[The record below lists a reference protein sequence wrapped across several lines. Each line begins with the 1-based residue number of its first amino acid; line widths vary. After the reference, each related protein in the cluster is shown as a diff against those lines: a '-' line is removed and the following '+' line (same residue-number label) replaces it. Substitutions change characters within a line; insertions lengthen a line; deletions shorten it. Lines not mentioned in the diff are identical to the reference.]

1 MMKKNKRKEKICL
14 FFASDYHFEMISL
27 PYINESL
34 KKNENVI
41 IMTENNLDS
50 SVDKVLSRINLNEEE
65 KNKLTKINWKNDDL
79 NKFKELKNANKD
91 GKDTLILIKGREN
104 YIDNMNKNIENW
116 TNDTDIKIVDCYD
129 INEIQDD
136 VSSIAKKYDR
146 ILSTSG
152 VEKLL

>member
-1 MMKKNKRKEKICL
+1 MENITKEKNCA
-14 FFASDYHFEMISL
+14 FYASDYHFEMISL

-91 GKDTLILIKGREN
+91 GKDTLIFVKGREN
-104 YIDNMNKNIENW
+104 YIDNMNKNIQNW

-129 INEIQDD
+129 VNEIQDD